1 MSCCDGQNARVGCAI
16 REIDAAEITEA
27 VSKLCIK
34 ANLELPEDVVEALHS
49 AVGTEDFPAAADTL
63 RLLEK
68 NLEIAKSRKIP
79 VCQDTG
85 AACVFAE
92 IGQDVHINGDFE
104 AAVNAGVRKGY
115 TEGFLRKSIV
125 KDPVRRGNTEDNTPA
140 FITTHLVSGDKI
152 KLTVLPK
159 GFGSENMSRVAMLKP
174 ADGLEGIKEFV
185 LETVRLAGPNPCPPV
200 VLGIGIGGTFDKVT
214 ALAKKALMRPLN
226 VKNADPF
233 YADLEAE
240 LLTAINKLG
249 TGPQGFGGKTTCLGL
264 AVEVLPTH
272 VAGMPVAVNVSCH
285 VTRRASVVL

>member
-1 MSCCDGQNARVGCAI
+1 MSNI
-16 REIDAAEITEA
+16 REIDAAGITEA
-27 VSKLCIK
+27 VSRLCIK
-34 ANLELPEDVVEALHS
+34 ANLELPQDVVDALHAS
-49 AVGTEDFPAAADTL
+49 VKTEDFPPAKETL
-63 RLLEK
+63 QLLEK
-68 NLEIAKSRKIP
+68 NLEIAASRNIP

-115 TEGFLRKSIV
+115 VEGYLRKSIV

-174 ADGLEGIKEFV
+174 ADGLDGIKDFV
-185 LETVRLAGPNPCPPV
+185 LETVRLAGPNPCPPI

-226 VKNADPF
+226 EKNSDPF
-233 YADLEAE
+233 YADLENE
-240 LLTAINKLG
+240 LLTEINKLG
-249 TGPQGFGGKTTCLGL
+249 TGPQGFGGRTTCLGL
-264 AVEVLPTH
+264 VVEVMPTH

>member
-1 MSCCDGQNARVGCAI
+1 MSNI

-27 VSKLCIK
+27 VSRLCIK
-34 ANLELPEDVVEALHS
+34 ANLELPQDVVDALHAS
-49 AVGTEDFPAAADTL
+49 VKTEDFAPAKETL
-63 RLLEK
+63 QLLEK
-68 NLEIAKSRKIP
+68 NLEIAAARNIP

-104 AAVNAGVRKGY
+104 VAVNAGVRKGY
-115 TEGFLRKSIV
+115 VEGYLRKSIV

-174 ADGLEGIKEFV
+174 ADGLDGIKKFII
-185 LETVRLAGPNPCPPV
+185 ETVKLAGPNPCPPI

-226 VKNADPF
+226 EKNSDPF
-233 YADLEAE
+233 YAELEAE
-240 LLTAINKLG
+240 MLAEINKLG
-249 TGPQGFGGKTTCLGL
+249 TGPQGFGGRTTCLGL
-264 AVEVLPTH
+264 AVEVMPTH